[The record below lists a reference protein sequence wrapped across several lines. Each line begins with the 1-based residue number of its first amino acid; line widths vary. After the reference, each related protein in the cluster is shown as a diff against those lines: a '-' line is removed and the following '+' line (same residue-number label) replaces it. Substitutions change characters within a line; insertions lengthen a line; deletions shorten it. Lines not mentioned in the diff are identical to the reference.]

1 MGGAPITMSTL
12 IQIGVIIM
20 GFWGFYKVV
29 KEIITVITDRHDR
42 EQKWDEMV
50 KNIQAERDKIYERYD
65 SKLAEMDKRITDNY
79 NEINKKI
86 DDTHTDTE
94 AKLQEVRAELFI
106 LTDCMA
112 AVLDGLHQQGCNGR
126 VTQASEKLDEYLN
139 ERAHK

>member
-1 MGGAPITMSTL
+1 MNAPISMSML
-12 IQIGVIIM
+12 IQMGVVVM

-29 KEIITVITDRHDR
+29 KEIITAITDRHDK

-50 KNIQAERDKIYERYD
+50 KNVQEERDKIYERYD
-65 SKLAEMDKRITDNY
+65 AKLADMDKRI
-79 NEINKKI
+79 
-86 DDTHTDTE
+86 DDTHLDTE
-94 AKLQEVRAELFI
+94 AKLQEVRAELYI

-112 AVLDGLHQQGCNGR
+112 AVLDGLHQQGCNGK